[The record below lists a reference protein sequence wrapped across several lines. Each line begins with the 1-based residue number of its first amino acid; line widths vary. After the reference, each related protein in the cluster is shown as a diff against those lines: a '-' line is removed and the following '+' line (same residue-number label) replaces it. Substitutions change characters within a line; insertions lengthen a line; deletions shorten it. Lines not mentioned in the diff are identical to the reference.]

1 MSEKKRLV
9 DAIRQTEMD
18 KLLVDILAQ
27 LDKQLHFTVFE
38 ERSQFVQACHS
49 NGASIQQ
56 AGDVEFEVIA
66 GREREQRFLMESP

>member
-1 MSEKKRLV
+1 
-9 DAIRQTEMD
+9 MD

-38 ERSQFVQACHS
+38 EHSQFVQACHS
-49 NGASIQQ
+49 NGALIQQ
-56 AGDVEFEVIA
+56 VGDVEFEVIA